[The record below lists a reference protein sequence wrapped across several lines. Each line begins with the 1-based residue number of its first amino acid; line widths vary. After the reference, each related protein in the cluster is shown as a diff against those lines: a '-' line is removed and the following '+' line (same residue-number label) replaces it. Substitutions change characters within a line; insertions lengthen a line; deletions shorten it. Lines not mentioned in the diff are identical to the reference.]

1 MKNGQ
6 LQGIRRLGRSKY
18 PVSSKRSSQ
27 SGKQVFSRIFCVS
40 FSKYVRG
47 KTVCFFFCLCCFL
60 WVRLPPPPANLL
72 VFATPWASTI
82 LLFLLVPF
90 FFVSSTSAFSLH
102 FAMAHND
109 LSSRSVYSLH
119 GQLYIEDIQD
129 NAQPTITPDEWH
141 MLFMADMN
149 FNRTIAAQQQNL
161 LWE

>member
-1 MKNGQ
+1 
-6 LQGIRRLGRSKY
+6 
-18 PVSSKRSSQ
+18 
-27 SGKQVFSRIFCVS
+27 
-40 FSKYVRG
+40 
-47 KTVCFFFCLCCFL
+47 
-60 WVRLPPPPANLL
+60 
-72 VFATPWASTI
+72 
-82 LLFLLVPF
+82 
-90 FFVSSTSAFSLH
+90 
-102 FAMAHND
+102 MAHND